1 MKNKK
6 KPMRKCVGCMESKP
20 KNTLIRISCYE
31 GEVKVDPTG
40 KAKGRGVYMCPNK
53 ECMEKAK
60 KRRTLQRSFDT
71 EISQE
76 KLDKIFQELSQ
87 YEKES

>member
-1 MKNKK
+1 
-6 KPMRKCVGCMESKP
+6 MRGRLRLILRGKP
-20 KNTLIRISCYE
+20 K
-31 GEVKVDPTG
+31 
-40 KAKGRGVYMCPNK
+40 AGVYMCPNK